1 MENNTAGI
9 LNYSISSYSQ
19 SVEIEF
25 VSLNNETNVYPT
37 NQVIEMKLNIDPIA
51 NRNLDVLTDN
61 FKDIDSLVEFPSG

>member
-1 MENNTAGI
+1 M
-9 LNYSISSYSQ
+9 
-19 SVEIEF
+19 EIEF